1 MLSPLFGSGATPVF
15 RTVVTKRPKKQQ
27 NLGRPDHSGREMGI
41 FSAKVLE
48 IHSFAEKT
56 LIFRPFR

>member
-27 NLGRPDHSGREMGI
+27 NLGRFAENVRKSAC
-41 FSAKVLE
+41 FSAVVQY
-48 IHSFAEKT
+48 ICPVAFYQ
-56 LIFRPFR
+56 